1 MRSVEHGGLQAGKPT
16 PNLTCDCRYRFWRRV
31 NIPVAIQA
39 CCRRAVGSAAVSCLD
54 QVLVCHNMTIYLLI
68 VTWQVLGCSSVV
80 TNMHPFHRGC
90 AHFAR
95 PEGRGAST
103 SSEESC
109 ERSPLCIVVVAIQ
122 PLTGLSHA
130 TTSKCWDRKER
141 CLQATPLAFVPKT
154 TSSEGFMTASIVTEA
169 GILSWKLWASC
180 RRVGFG
186 GMWVASF
193 AYLMWSRK

>member
-95 PEGRGAST
+95 PEAGGRA
-103 SSEESC
+103 
-109 ERSPLCIVVVAIQ
+109 RRQ
-122 PLTGLSHA
+122 RSHA
-130 TTSKCWDRKER
+130 NEAR
-141 CLQATPLAFVPKT
+141 CV
-154 TSSEGFMTASIVTEA
+154 S
-169 GILSWKLWASC
+169 LSWRYNHFKGLGPERAVSPRDSACNWTENYFK
-180 RRVGFG
+180 RRFYDGINC
-186 GMWVASF
+186 
-193 AYLMWSRK
+193 YRSRHS